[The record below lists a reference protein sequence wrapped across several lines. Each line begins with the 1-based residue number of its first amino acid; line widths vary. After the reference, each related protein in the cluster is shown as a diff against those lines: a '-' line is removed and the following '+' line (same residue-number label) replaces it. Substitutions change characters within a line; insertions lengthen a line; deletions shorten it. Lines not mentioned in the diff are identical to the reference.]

1 MGGGRNLSPE
11 QIRQLSREYR
21 ERRGDAEALR
31 RELSREGVDVAALDR
46 MIDEMRRLESQR
58 IYNDPEELQRL
69 QASVVDGFK
78 NFEFALRR
86 AIEGDVRD
94 RPLLGGTSDVPP
106 EYRKMVEEYYKAL
119 ARREAATQR

>member
-1 MGGGRNLSPE
+1 
-11 QIRQLSREYR
+11 
-21 ERRGDAEALR
+21 
-31 RELSREGVDVAALDR
+31 

-58 IYNDPEELQRL
+58 TYSDAEELQRL
-69 QASVVDGFK
+69 QASVVEGFK

-94 RPLLGGTSDVPP
+94 RPLLGGSSDVPP

-119 ARREAATQR
+119 AKREAAAKR